1 MKEAQTIGKAAKQK
15 EKVKAITK
23 RVNQIMKMK
32 EKNMSNN
39 STDNI
44 RKNLKK
50 YNLEISKAQEIIIWS
65 QKWMNKKK
73 MKVQQIVILRAKTT
87 NSLSRDQN
95 KLNKIFKIKDKKTM
109 RLIKLLQISIVK
121 TNNLLNSQNQF

>member
-50 YNLEISKAQEIIIWS
+50 PSKKNVIII
-65 QKWMNKKK
+65 NNGETKKSK
-73 MKVQQIVILRAKTT
+73 TQPQQQNAKPS
-87 NSLSRDQN
+87 NMGFF
-95 KLNKIFKIKDKKTM
+95 I
-109 RLIKLLQISIVK
+109 
-121 TNNLLNSQNQF
+121 

>member
-65 QKWMNKKK
+65 QKQTVVCEFKKE
-73 MKVQQIVILRAKTT
+73 Q
-87 NSLSRDQN
+87 
-95 KLNKIFKIKDKKTM
+95 
-109 RLIKLLQISIVK
+109 
-121 TNNLLNSQNQF
+121 